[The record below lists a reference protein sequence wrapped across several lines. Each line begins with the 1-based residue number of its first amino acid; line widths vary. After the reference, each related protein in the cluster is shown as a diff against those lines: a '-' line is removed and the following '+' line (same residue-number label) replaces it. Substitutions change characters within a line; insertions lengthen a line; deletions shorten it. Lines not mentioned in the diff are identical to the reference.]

1 MELVLEPWH
10 WFVLGILL
18 ILSELLLPA
27 FAALWFGIGAIMVGI
42 LYWMFPMMGLTTQ
55 ILSWIILSVLC
66 TLLWFKFIKPLSI
79 DKTKAGLSREATIG
93 QIGMVIQTDLEQ
105 DQIRVRFPLPVLG
118 SDEWDCR
125 ALDKVQVG
133 DRVRVVD
140 ILGNDLVVQP
150 HSTQYQNE
158 KVNKLCLLALSL
170 LLRSWPLLRLPFL
183 KVYGLFHKA
192 INGLCNV
199 WVNTTP
205 HSILA

>member
-55 ILSWIILSVLC
+55 ILTWIILSVLC
-66 TLLWFKFIKPLSI
+66 TLLWFKFIKPLST

-158 KVNKLCLLALSL
+158 K
-170 LLRSWPLLRLPFL
+170 
-183 KVYGLFHKA
+183 GE
-192 INGLCNV
+192 
-199 WVNTTP
+199 
-205 HSILA
+205 

>member
-27 FAALWFGIGAIMVGI
+27 FAALWFGIGAIMVGV

-55 ILSWIILSVLC
+55 LLTWIALSVLC
-66 TLLWFKFIKPLSI
+66 TLAWFKFIKPLSI

-93 QIGMVIQTDLEQ
+93 QIGMVIQTNLENE
-105 DQIRVRFPLPVLG
+105 QIRVRFPMPVLG
-118 SDEWDCR
+118 SDEWECR
-125 ALDKVQVG
+125 TLDQVQVG

-150 HSTQYQNE
+150 HSTHYQNE
-158 KVNKLCLLALSL
+158 K
-170 LLRSWPLLRLPFL
+170 
-183 KVYGLFHKA
+183 GE
-192 INGLCNV
+192 
-199 WVNTTP
+199 
-205 HSILA
+205 

>member
-55 ILSWIILSVLC
+55 ILTWIILSVLC

-150 HSTQYQNE
+150 HSTQYQNGKGE
-158 KVNKLCLLALSL
+158 
-170 LLRSWPLLRLPFL
+170 
-183 KVYGLFHKA
+183 
-192 INGLCNV
+192 
-199 WVNTTP
+199 
-205 HSILA
+205 